1 MRRIGGE
8 DGFPKVSY
16 SIWILFAVA
25 WGIKSPLSF
34 WRSFEISVAFRRG
47 YSLLGAYSIRIQ
59 SHHLLA
65 TIALDGEGV
74 IRHIKERSDV
84 HLLEL
89 TQDNRERLAE
99 VIVEG

>member
-1 MRRIGGE
+1 MVR
-8 DGFPKVSY
+8 DVLDSDK
-16 SIWILFAVA
+16 
-25 WGIKSPLSF
+25 
-34 WRSFEISVAFRRG
+34 
-47 YSLLGAYSIRIQ
+47 Q
-59 SHHLLA
+59 LLA
-65 TIALDGEGV
+65 TIALKGEGV

>member
-1 MRRIGGE
+1 
-8 DGFPKVSY
+8 
-16 SIWILFAVA
+16 
-25 WGIKSPLSF
+25 
-34 WRSFEISVAFRRG
+34 
-47 YSLLGAYSIRIQ
+47 LGAYSIRIQ
-59 SHHLLA
+59 SHHLHA
-65 TIALDGEGV
+65 TIALEGEGF